1 MRQDRDNF
9 NPKPRPRSGG
19 GYSPMGNSSRPNP
32 LRPNQGFGQS
42 RPPQRG
48 YRPPPPPRRNRPAGP
63 TIIAPKLPASGKQK
77 RRMLKAA
84 AWRLAALLRMRPS
97 AVLAPDAVG
106 LEKLVEAA
114 SSRVDLRGRIGD
126 ASRLA
131 AKIVRLRK

>member
-1 MRQDRDNF
+1 
-9 NPKPRPRSGG
+9 
-19 GYSPMGNSSRPNP
+19 
-32 LRPNQGFGQS
+32 
-42 RPPQRG
+42 
-48 YRPPPPPRRNRPAGP
+48 
-63 TIIAPKLPASGKQK
+63 
-77 RRMLKAA
+77 MLKAA

-97 AVLAPDAVG
+97 AVLAPDPAG

>member
-1 MRQDRDNF
+1 MRQDRDNY

-19 GYSPMGNSSRPNP
+19 GYSPMGNSSRPNS
-32 LRPNQGFGQS
+32 S

-48 YRPPPPPRRNRPAGP
+48 YRQPAPPPRRRGPAGP
-63 TIIAPKLPASGKQK
+63 TTIAPKLPATGKQR

-106 LEKLVEAA
+106 LEKLVEQA
-114 SSRVDLRGRIGD
+114 SSRVELRGRIGD

-131 AKIVRLRK
+131 AKIVRLRTRK